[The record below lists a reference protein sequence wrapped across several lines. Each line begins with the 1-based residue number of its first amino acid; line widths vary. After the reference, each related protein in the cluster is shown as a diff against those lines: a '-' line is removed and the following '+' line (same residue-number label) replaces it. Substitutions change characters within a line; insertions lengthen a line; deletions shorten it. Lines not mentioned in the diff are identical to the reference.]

1 MSNKLVLSKPVS
13 VHVRDWWSPVMTR
26 RHTSFLIFPLS
37 SLSEIRTELFARSA
51 KNKGTFNINIIQHNH
66 SSLQEYKTFVKMN
79 LLVLPIVGMFL
90 LDHISYGWVW
100 TQHHHPPLPPRTT
113 HPTVSMHRPNPILL
127 WHRVKAL
134 SSTPSENSSDG
145 DSNISDNASNNNPN
159 DSTNDISDTTAID
172 ISFDPR
178 LYKVRLSR
186 ATGIEYVPL
195 K

>member
-37 SLSEIRTELFARSA
+37 SLSVIRTEHFAIR

-100 TQHHHPPLPPRTT
+100 TQHHHPPLPMTT
-113 HPTVSMHRPNPILL
+113 RPTVSLYRPNPILL
-127 WHRVKAL
+127 LRMKAL
-134 SSTPSENSSDG
+134 SSTPSENSSSDG
-145 DSNISDNASNNNPN
+145 DGSNISDNASNIDPN
-159 DSTNDISDTTAID
+159 DSTNDIADTTGID

-186 ATGIEYVPL
+186 ATGIE
-195 K
+195 